1 MAINFVQTVD
11 IINAGTSEPALRIT
25 ANDSSADAGPIID
38 LIRENGNGSN
48 ADYLGQI
55 KFKGNNSVGNSKVFS
70 KITGKIK
77 TAASGSEDGLFEYA
91 VRSNDVMTIVS
102 RLNENGLTMENG
114 TGITTNLITNLGL
127 YADMDSD
134 TGNTGDIL
142 TSVATSGTRWVP
154 QADINVGSSETVK
167 VAIKNLSGDDLD
179 KGDPVYIT
187 GTVGATTTLEVNKAS
202 ASSASS
208 MPVLGLCDDNL
219 GANEEGYAITGGV
232 LTNVTT
238 SPIDGVTP
246 SEGDTLY
253 VKAGGGLT
261 TTRPTG
267 TGSYVQNV
275 GKVGKVS
282 GGAAGSIIVSSI
294 MRSNDTPNYA
304 ENHIL
309 LGGSGNSAATTTAN
323 FAYNESSSGQLGIN
337 TINSNVSDPTYG
349 FGSQPVIAAVKS
361 TGGVLALG
369 NSSTINTAGQLYG
382 GILFAGDFG
391 GMSTPYEAGGI
402 QMKSTVGTSGRQGSD
417 MYFRTRA
424 DSYGSTPTDKMI
436 LTNDGYLGVGTT
448 SPAEFAHFS
457 NSGTTR
463 MEIESTGTQQT
474 VAYKLTNSV
483 ASYASF
489 VSGSDGKLKFWDYS
503 QNNEAMHIAPT
514 TNRLVVNDSIQ
525 TPRYVNAPVT
535 INSGF
540 GHTSN
545 SATSWYYM
553 PTGAYPVET
562 TSRREYNS
570 WVAPCDCT
578 VRKIKLKN
586 IGSLG
591 VPLAT
596 QTTFRI
602 QRYRGT
608 TLTTVWTGSTHTHSA
623 AYGFVISD
631 LPDVDFLE
639 DDIIYFQFQSNDR
652 INYAT
657 AQFVIELTGD
667 YTS

>member
-1 MAINFVQTVD
+1 MAINFIQTVD

-25 ANDSSADAGPIID
+25 ADDSSADAGPIID

-55 KFKGNNSVGNSKVFS
+55 KFKGNNSVGTSKVFG

-77 TAASGSEDGLFEYA
+77 TAASGSEDGLLEYA

-114 TGITTNLITNLGL
+114 TGITTNLITNYGL

-154 QADINVGSSETVK
+154 QEDINVGSSEAVR

-208 MPVLGLCDDNL
+208 MPVLGLCDDDL
-219 GANEEGYAITGGV
+219 GTNEEGYAITGGV

-267 TGSYVQNV
+267 TSSYVQNV

-282 GGAAGSIIVSSI
+282 GGSAGSIIVSSI

-309 LGGSGNSAATTTAN
+309 LGGSGNSAATTSSN
-323 FAYNESSSGQLGIN
+323 FAYNESSSAQLGIN

-349 FGSQPVIAAVKS
+349 FGTQPVIAAVKGA
-361 TGGVLALG
+361 GGVLALG
-369 NSSTINTAGQLYG
+369 STSTINTAGQLYG
-382 GILFAGDFG
+382 GIFFAGSFG

-402 QMKSTVGTSGRQGSD
+402 SMRSTVGTSGRQGSD

-424 DSYGSTPTDKMI
+424 DSYGSVPTDKMI

-448 SPAEFAHFS
+448 SPQEFAHFS

-463 MEIESTGTQQT
+463 MEIESTGTEQT
-474 VAYKLTNSV
+474 TAFKITNS
-483 ASYASF
+483 ASSYAFF
-489 VSGSDGKLKFWDYS
+489 VFEG
-503 QNNEAMHIAPT
+503 
-514 TNRLVVNDSIQ
+514 R
-525 TPRYVNAPVT
+525 PR
-535 INSGF
+535 
-540 GHTSN
+540 
-545 SATSWYYM
+545 
-553 PTGAYPVET
+553 
-562 TSRREYNS
+562 
-570 WVAPCDCT
+570 
-578 VRKIKLKN
+578 
-586 IGSLG
+586 
-591 VPLAT
+591 
-596 QTTFRI
+596 
-602 QRYRGT
+602 
-608 TLTTVWTGSTHTHSA
+608 
-623 AYGFVISD
+623 
-631 LPDVDFLE
+631 
-639 DDIIYFQFQSNDR
+639 
-652 INYAT
+652 
-657 AQFVIELTGD
+657 
-667 YTS
+667 

>member
-1 MAINFVQTVD
+1 MAINFIQTVD

-55 KFKGNNSVGNSKVFS
+55 KFKGNNSVGTSKVFS

-154 QADINVGSSETVK
+154 QADINVGSSEAVR
-167 VAIKNLSGDDLD
+167 VAIKNLSGDDLE

-187 GTVGATTTLEVNKAS
+187 GTVGATTTLEVSKAS

-208 MPVLGLCDDNL
+208 MPVLGLCDDDL
-219 GANEEGYAITGGV
+219 GANEQGYAITGGV

-282 GGAAGSIIVSSI
+282 GGSAGSIIVSSI
-294 MRSNDTPNYA
+294 MRSNDTPNYNTDA
-304 ENHIL
+304 IL
-309 LGGSGNSAATTTAN
+309 FGGSMGADTAN
-323 FAYNESSSGQLGIN
+323 FYYGNNAGTGQLGLN
-337 TINSNVSDPTYG
+337 TISANIGDPTDLS
-349 FGSQPVIAAVKS
+349 FGVQPVIAATKS
-361 TGGVLALG
+361 GGSSLILG
-369 NSSTINTAGQLYG
+369 NSTQVSTAGALYGAIGFSSSFGGTGTPYSAG
-382 GILFAGDFG
+382 GIL
-391 GMSTPYEAGGI
+391 
-402 QMKSTVGTSGRQGSD
+402 MKTTVGSVGRQGSD

-436 LTNDGYLGVGTT
+436 LTNDGFLGVGTT
-448 SPAEFAHFS
+448 SPQEFAHFS

-553 PTGAYPVET
+553 PTGSYPVET

-602 QRYRGT
+602 QRYRDT